1 MRSRT
6 GVMKGAATGR
16 VQELQGDAAT
26 STTCAVTTFGVTI
39 PVGDTDAKPGPT
51 RLEAHGDTFQPG

>member
-6 GVMKGAATGR
+6 GVIKGAATGQ

-26 STTCAVTTFGVTI
+26 STTCAAMFGVTI
-39 PVGDTDAKPGPT
+39 PVGDTDAKPGAT
-51 RLEAHGDTFQPG
+51 RLDAHGDKFQPG